1 MSPRGRAQSRPAMP
15 RGDPIE
21 LPPVSSWGGGGS
33 ARLRAGEGVQGLE
46 VEKEGCRAS

>member
-1 MSPRGRAQSRPAMP
+1 MP

-21 LPPVSSWGGGGS
+21 LPPVS
-33 ARLRAGEGVQGLE
+33 RLRAGEGVQGLE